1 MLIYLIYRA
10 NHLGHTVARFYELDK
25 FTCIGHPSITIAKSR
40 VNDNTCDCPDGSD
53 EPGTA
58 ACAYLDH
65 LSPSQPLPASLSG
78 STNTTN
84 ALPGFWCAN
93 EGHVGAYV
101 PFMFVNDGVCDYD
114 LCCDGSEEYKKIGG
128 VKCQNRC
135 AEIGKEWRRVE
146 KERTDNLEKANKKR
160 RTMAKESKELRRQV
174 EAKIEKLT
182 TEIKE
187 LEHKRDDLK
196 KKYDEVE
203 RSERG
208 KVVKDAGTGKL
219 GQLVV
224 LARGRINE
232 LRDALG
238 LVINQRDELKVKVA
252 ELEGILAAFK
262 EEYNPNFN
270 DEGVKKAVRAF
281 EDYAAKVVDKADEA
295 KDGVTEVLEE
305 DSESNG
311 INWAEYDDVEV
322 TDTDIRKLISPN
334 HRCSCFH
341 QLPRGLIT
349 D

>member
-1 MLIYLIYRA
+1 
-10 NHLGHTVARFYELDK
+10 
-25 FTCIGHPSITIAKSR
+25 
-40 VNDNTCDCPDGSD
+40 
-53 EPGTA
+53 
-58 ACAYLDH
+58 
-65 LSPSQPLPASLSG
+65 
-78 STNTTN
+78 
-84 ALPGFWCAN
+84 
-93 EGHVGAYV
+93 
-101 PFMFVNDGVCDYD
+101 MFVNDGVCDYD
-114 LCCDGSEEYKKIGG
+114 LCCDGSEEYSKVGG

-146 KERTDNLEKANKKR
+146 KERKDNLEKANKKR

-174 EAKIEKLT
+174 EAKIEKLAA
-182 TEIKE
+182 EIKE

-196 KKYDEVE
+196 KKYDDVE

-208 KVVKDAGTGKL
+208 KIVKDAGTGKL

-224 LARGRINE
+224 LARGRVNE

-270 DEGVKKAVRAF
+270 DEGVKKAVRSF
-281 EDYAAKVVDKADEA
+281 EDYAAKVVDQADNAAEN
-295 KDGVTEVLEE
+295 DVTEVLKE

-322 TDTDIRKLISPN
+322 TDTDIRKLDRDFPPRPSRTTKSTDMVQSITWKLICLALSGTLYMTRSIS
-334 HRCSCFH
+334 CASGSSKMEC
-341 QLPRGLIT
+341 LPTALPEKANLAWSLLPAKLT
-349 D
+349 NLSSPT